1 MPSPPVS
8 SAALDARPAATSPP
22 AQGARETRHIAID
35 TLGADAS
42 ASVLVDGALDAVAS
56 RPDIVL
62 NLIGEPE
69 SIRRALR
76 GRPDNHDRHVVTAS
90 PRPLDMADSLRLTL
104 RGALASSMR
113 SAVESVADGGCDAL
127 VSAGSTGA
135 LMALSRHLVGTAR
148 GVDRP
153 GIAKR
158 LPTAS
163 GRPVWLLDLGANLKA
178 GPEQLHQFAHMG
190 AALAESVAGIATPRV
205 ALLNIGSEFHK
216 GPANIRAA
224 AQLLAEDDAI
234 RHVGYVEA
242 HDLFGGVADV
252 IVAEGFAGN
261 VALKASEGAAQMAA
275 HVLREELR
283 RAAPRT
289 LAASDDAVEPV
300 AASLRRVFNAYNP
313 QLYNGASLVGLSRVI
328 VKSHGGTDR
337 EGFAQAVRTAIGEV
351 EMNVPDRIARCLA
364 GRLD

>member
-1 MPSPPVS
+1 MPSPTAP
-8 SAALDARPAATSPP
+8 SAAEDACPSDPTSRLRRPL
-22 AQGARETRHIAID
+22 RIAID

-42 ASVLVDGALDAVAS
+42 ASVLVEGALDAVAS
-56 RPDIVL
+56 RPDIAL
-62 NLIGEPE
+62 SLIGEPA
-69 SIRRALR
+69 SIRDALR
-76 GRPDNHDRHVVTAS
+76 RRSDSDRRHSVIAS
-90 PRPLDMADSLRLTL
+90 PRALDMADSLRLTL
-104 RGALASSMR
+104 RGSLASSMR
-113 SAVESVADGGCDAL
+113 SAIESVADGRCDAL

-135 LMALSRHLVGTAR
+135 LMALSRHLVGTAE

-153 GIAKR
+153 AISKR

-163 GRPVWLLDLGANLKA
+163 GQPVWLLDLGANLKA

-190 AALAESVAGIATPRV
+190 AALAESVGSIPTPRV

-224 AQLLAEDDAI
+224 ALLLAEDDAI

-242 HDLFGGVADV
+242 HDLFAGAADV

-275 HVLREELR
+275 HMLRAELR
-283 RAAPRT
+283 HLTPGAA
-289 LAASDDAVEPV
+289 AASP
-300 AASLRRVFNAYNP
+300 AADPQVDSGLRRVFNAYNP
-313 QLYNGASLVGLSRVI
+313 QLYNGASLLGLSRVI

-337 EGFAQAVRTAIGEV
+337 KGFAQAVRTAIEEV
-351 EMNVPDRIARCLA
+351 EMNVPARIAGCLA
-364 GRLD
+364 GRLA

>member
-1 MPSPPVS
+1 M
-8 SAALDARPAATSPP
+8 R
-22 AQGARETRHIAID
+22 IAID
-35 TLGADAS
+35 TLGADAG
-42 ASVLVDGALDAVAS
+42 AGVLIDGALDAVAA
-56 RPDIVL
+56 RPDIAL

-69 SIRRALR
+69 SIHQALG
-76 GRPDNHDRHVVTAS
+76 GRSDNYSRHTVTPS
-90 PRPLDMADSLRLTL
+90 PRRLDLTDSLRLTL

-113 SAVESVADGGCDAL
+113 TAVESVADRSCDAL

-135 LMALSRHLVGTAR
+135 LMALSRHLVGRAQ

-153 GIAKR
+153 AIVKR

-190 AALAESVAGIATPRV
+190 AALAESVANVATPRV
-205 ALLNIGSEFHK
+205 AMLNIGSEFHK

-224 AQLLAEDDAI
+224 ARLLAKDDAI
-234 RHVGYVEA
+234 RDVGYVEA
-242 HDLFGGVADV
+242 HDLFTGAADV

-283 RAAPRT
+283 RRRPRVSAATHDPDEQVRAG
-289 LAASDDAVEPV
+289 LS
-300 AASLRRVFNAYNP
+300 RVFNAYNP
-313 QLYNGASLVGLSRVI
+313 QLYNGASLMGLSRVI

-337 EGFAQAVRTAIGEV
+337 EGFAQAVRTAIEEV
-351 EMNVPDRIARCLA
+351 EMNVPERIAHCLA
-364 GRLD
+364 GRLA

>member
-1 MPSPPVS
+1 MPSPPVPS
-8 SAALDARPAATSPP
+8 SHPARAPHAALS
-22 AQGARETRHIAID
+22 IAID
-35 TLGADAS
+35 TLGADAP

-62 NLIGEPE
+62 NFVGEGQDVH
-69 SIRRALR
+69 SALGDR
-76 GRPDNHDRHVVTAS
+76 LGGSGRHTITDS

-113 SAVESVADGGCDAL
+113 SAVECVADGTCNAL

-135 LMALSRHLVGTAR
+135 LMAISRHLVGTAQ

-153 GIAKR
+153 AIAKR

-163 GRPVWLLDLGANLKA
+163 GQSVWLLDLGANLKA
-178 GPEQLHQFAHMG
+178 GPAQLHQFAHMG
-190 AALAESVAGIATPRV
+190 AALAESVANVTTPRV

-224 AQLLAEDDAI
+224 ARLLAEDDAI

-242 HDLFGGVADV
+242 HDLFAGTADV

-283 RAAPRT
+283 HGAPREI
-289 LAASDDAVEPV
+289 AASG
-300 AASLRRVFNAYNP
+300 AADEQVSAGLHRVFNAYNP

-351 EMNVPDRIARCLA
+351 ELNVPERIAACLA
-364 GRLD
+364 GRLA

>member
-1 MPSPPVS
+1 M
-8 SAALDARPAATSPP
+8 R
-22 AQGARETRHIAID
+22 IAID
-35 TLGADAS
+35 TLGADAG
-42 ASVLVDGALDAVAS
+42 AGVLIDGALDAVAA
-56 RPDIVL
+56 RPDIAL
-62 NLIGEPE
+62 NLVGEPE
-69 SIRRALR
+69 SIHEALR
-76 GRPDNHDRHVVTAS
+76 GRSDSYRRHTVTPS
-90 PRPLDMADSLRLTL
+90 PRRLDIADSLRLTL

-113 SAVESVADGGCDAL
+113 TAVESVADRSCDAL

-135 LMALSRHLVGTAR
+135 LMALSRHLVGRAQ

-153 GIAKR
+153 AIAKR

-190 AALAESVAGIATPRV
+190 AALAESVANIATPRV
-205 ALLNIGSEFHK
+205 AMLNIGSEFHK

-242 HDLFGGVADV
+242 HGLFTGAADV

-283 RAAPRT
+283 RTPRES
-289 LAASDDAVEPV
+289 AASHDPDERVRAGL
-300 AASLRRVFNAYNP
+300 SRVFNAYNP

-337 EGFAQAVRTAIGEV
+337 EGFAQAVRTAVEEV
-351 EMNVPDRIARCLA
+351 EMNVPERIARCLA
-364 GRLD
+364 GRLA

>member
-1 MPSPPVS
+1 MPSPRVPS
-8 SAALDARPAATSPP
+8 PHPARVPRGPLC
-22 AQGARETRHIAID
+22 IAID
-35 TLGADAS
+35 TLGADAP
-42 ASVLVDGALDAVAS
+42 ASVLVAGALDAVAS

-62 NLIGEPE
+62 NFVGARQDIQ
-69 SIRRALR
+69 SAL
-76 GRPDNHDRHVVTAS
+76 GNRPDSSGRHTVADS
-90 PRPLDMADSLRLTL
+90 PRTLDMADSLRLTL
-104 RGALASSMR
+104 RGGLASSMR
-113 SAVESVADGGCDAL
+113 SAVECVADGTCDAL

-135 LMALSRHLVGTAR
+135 LMALSRHLVGTAK

-153 GIAKR
+153 AIAKR
-158 LPTAS
+158 LPTAT
-163 GRPVWLLDLGANLKA
+163 GEPVWLLDLGANLEA

-190 AALAESVAGIATPRV
+190 AALAESVANIATPRV

-224 AQLLAEDDAI
+224 ARLLAEDDAI

-242 HDLFGGVADV
+242 HDLFAGNADV

-283 RAAPRT
+283 RTRNETGSGAGDQVNAG
-289 LAASDDAVEPV
+289 
-300 AASLRRVFNAYNP
+300 LRRVFNAYNP

-337 EGFAQAVRTAIGEV
+337 EGFAQAVRTAIAEV
-351 EMNVPDRIARCLA
+351 GMNVPERIADCLA
-364 GRLD
+364 GRLA

>member
-1 MPSPPVS
+1 MHCGVPSPPVT
-8 SAALDARPAATSPP
+8 LR
-22 AQGARETRHIAID
+22 IAID
-35 TLGADAS
+35 TLGADAG
-42 ASVLVDGALDAVAS
+42 AAVLIDGALDAVAA
-56 RPDIVL
+56 RPDIAL

-69 SIRRALR
+69 STRRTLS
-76 GRPDNHDRHVVTAS
+76 GRSDDHSRHTIAPS
-90 PRPLDMADSLRLTL
+90 PRPLELTDSLRLTL

-113 SAVESVADGGCDAL
+113 SAVESVADGSCDAL

-135 LMALSRHLVGTAR
+135 LMALSRHLVGRAQ

-153 GIAKR
+153 AIAKR

-163 GRPVWLLDLGANLKA
+163 RQPVWLLDLGANLKA

-190 AALAESVAGIATPRV
+190 AALAESVTGIATPRV

-216 GPANIRAA
+216 GPANVRAA

-242 HDLFGGVADV
+242 HDLFAGSADV

-275 HVLREELR
+275 HVLREELHR
-283 RAAPRT
+283 LAPPET
-289 LAASDDAVEPV
+289 ASQEHAEQVS
-300 AASLRRVFNAYNP
+300 AGLRRVFNAYNP

-328 VKSHGGTDR
+328 VKSHGGADR
-337 EGFAQAVRTAIGEV
+337 EGFAQAVRTAIEEV
-351 EMNVPDRIARCLA
+351 EMNVPERIAGCLA
-364 GRLD
+364 GRLA

>member
-1 MPSPPVS
+1 M
-8 SAALDARPAATSPP
+8 
-22 AQGARETRHIAID
+22 
-35 TLGADAS
+35 
-42 ASVLVDGALDAVAS
+42 VDGALDAVAS
-56 RPDIVL
+56 RPDIAL

-69 SIRRALR
+69 SIQHALKSR
-76 GRPDNHDRHVVTAS
+76 SDRHDRHSITAS

-104 RGALASSMR
+104 RGTLSSSMR
-113 SAVESVADGGCDAL
+113 SAVESVADGSCDAL

-135 LMALSRHLVGTAR
+135 LMAVSRHLVGTAQ
-148 GVDRP
+148 GVGRP
-153 GIAKR
+153 AIAKR

-163 GRPVWLLDLGANLKA
+163 GGSVWLLDLGANLKA
-178 GPEQLHQFAHMG
+178 GPEQLHEFAHMG
-190 AALAESVAGIATPRV
+190 AALAESVGHITTPRV

-224 AQLLAEDDAI
+224 AQLLAEDDDI

-242 HDLFGGVADV
+242 HDLFTGVADV

-261 VALKASEGAAQMAA
+261 VALKACEGAAQMAA

-283 RAAPRT
+283 RRAPRET
-289 LAASDDAVEPV
+289 AATGDADEQ
-300 AASLRRVFNAYNP
+300 ARAGLGRVFNAYNP
-313 QLYNGASLVGLSRVI
+313 QLHNGASLVGLSRVI

-351 EMNVPDRIARCLA
+351 EMNVPERIAGCLA
-364 GRLD
+364 GRLA

>member
-1 MPSPPVS
+1 MHCGVPSPPVT
-8 SAALDARPAATSPP
+8 LR
-22 AQGARETRHIAID
+22 IAID
-35 TLGADAS
+35 TLGADAG
-42 ASVLVDGALDAVAS
+42 AAILIDGALDAVAA
-56 RPDIVL
+56 RPDIAL
-62 NLIGEPE
+62 NLVGEPE
-69 SIRRALR
+69 SIRRLLS
-76 GRPDNHDRHVVTAS
+76 GRSDDHNRHTVTPS
-90 PRPLDMADSLRLTL
+90 PRPLDLTDSLRLTL

-113 SAVESVADGGCDAL
+113 SAIESVADGSCDAL

-135 LMALSRHLVGTAR
+135 LMALSRHLVGRAQ

-153 GIAKR
+153 AIAKR

-190 AALAESVAGIATPRV
+190 TALAESVTGIATPRV

-216 GPANIRAA
+216 GPANVRTA
-224 AQLLAEDDAI
+224 AQLLAEDNAI

-242 HDLFGGVADV
+242 HDLFAGRADV

-283 RAAPRT
+283 RLAPLET
-289 LAASDDAVEPV
+289 AASQKPAEQVS
-300 AASLRRVFNAYNP
+300 AGLRRVFNAYNP

-328 VKSHGGTDR
+328 VKSHGGADR
-337 EGFAQAVRTAIGEV
+337 EGFAQAVRTAIEEV
-351 EMNVPDRIARCLA
+351 EMNVPERIAGCLA
-364 GRLD
+364 GRLA